1 MQQVDLDAQFRCGG
15 SRLYEEWVLS
25 LLSLGGKQ
33 PVAWAG
39 DEHFDVSVTESPYE
53 LEAVLRDRLDA
64 GYSAR
69 MTAGFCWR
77 WSNPD
82 GDRLIPDVVIG
93 DWARPWNAKGD
104 RSVGSA
110 PPSALW
116 ATLDGGFD
124 QVGCVYTAQG
134 FEYDWNGVIVGP
146 DLIYRDGQLV
156 TVRSAS
162 KDPALVRGGVN
173 EAQADQLIRNTYT
186 VITEAGPVEI
196 SVPRDRDSSFEPKIV
211 AKRQRRLTGVEEM
224 VISLSAK
231 GLTDGEIAAQLQ
243 EIYRAEVSKQTITA
257 ITDRVMDGMAEWQS
271 RQLDPA
277 RAVVFID
284 AINLTDPSAIAHR
297 LPNFFSGTAKRN
309 GVPGVLG
316 ATYASGEPAGRR
328 LCRLEHQAARSGCAL
343 ACS

>member
-1 MQQVDLDAQFRCGG
+1 MRRYVGKGSTAVKSMFKYFNNFVDARPNGLDVLICDEAHRIRQVSANRYTPARNRTGRLQVDELLDAARVPVFLLDEHQVVRPGEIGTVEEISHRAVAKGLKVQQVDLDAQFRCGG
-15 SRLYEEWVLS
+15 SRLYEDWVLS
-25 LLSLGGKQ
+25 LLSLDGKD
-33 PVAWAG
+33 PVTWVG
-39 DEHFDVSVTESPYE
+39 DDHFDVSVAESPYE

-82 GDRLIPDVVIG
+82 GDRLLPDVVIG

-146 DLIYRDGQLV
+146 DLLYRDGQVV

-162 KDPALVRGGVN
+162 KDPALVRGAVSD
-173 EAQADQLIRNTYT
+173 AQADQLIRNTYKVLLTRGMMGT
-186 VITEAGPVEI
+186 VLFSTDAET
-196 SVPRDRDSSFEPKIV
+196 
-211 AKRQRRLTGVEEM
+211 QRFLA
-224 VISLSAK
+224 SLV
-231 GLTDGEIAAQLQ
+231 G
-243 EIYRAEVSKQTITA
+243 
-257 ITDRVMDGMAEWQS
+257 
-271 RQLDPA
+271 
-277 RAVVFID
+277 
-284 AINLTDPSAIAHR
+284 
-297 LPNFFSGTAKRN
+297 
-309 GVPGVLG
+309 
-316 ATYASGEPAGRR
+316 
-328 LCRLEHQAARSGCAL
+328 
-343 ACS
+343 

>member
-1 MQQVDLDAQFRCGG
+1 MHSSVCGG

-64 GYSAR
+64 GYSAL
-69 MTAGFCWR
+69 MTACFSAGDGAI
-77 WSNPD
+77 PD

-104 RSVGSA
+104 RSSGSA

-116 ATLDGGFD
+116 ATLDSGFD

-173 EAQADQLIRNTYT
+173 EAR
-186 VITEAGPVEI
+186 
-196 SVPRDRDSSFEPKIV
+196 
-211 AKRQRRLTGVEEM
+211 
-224 VISLSAK
+224 
-231 GLTDGEIAAQLQ
+231 GLT
-243 EIYRAEVSKQTITA
+243 S
-257 ITDRVMDGMAEWQS
+257 
-271 RQLDPA
+271 
-277 RAVVFID
+277 
-284 AINLTDPSAIAHR
+284 
-297 LPNFFSGTAKRN
+297 
-309 GVPGVLG
+309 
-316 ATYASGEPAGRR
+316 
-328 LCRLEHQAARSGCAL
+328 
-343 ACS
+343 